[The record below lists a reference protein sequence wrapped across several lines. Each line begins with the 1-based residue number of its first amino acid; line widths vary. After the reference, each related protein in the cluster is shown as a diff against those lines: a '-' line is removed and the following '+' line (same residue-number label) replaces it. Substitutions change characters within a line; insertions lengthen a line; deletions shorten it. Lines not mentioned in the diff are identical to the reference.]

1 MTSLARIKVV
11 CGAAVSAVVLHA
23 PAAHACAACYGKSD
37 SPLAQGM
44 NVGIYVLLGFISM
57 VLSGFAGFGFYLARR
72 SAAVSAA
79 AATAPDAA
87 KPAVEPTPKA

>member
-1 MTSLARIKVV
+1 MTRPAKIKLV
-11 CGAAVSAVVLHA
+11 CGLAVSAAVLQA

-37 SPLAQGM
+37 SPLALGM
-44 NVGIYVLLGFISM
+44 NWGIYVLLGFISM

-79 AATAPDAA
+79 AAANAA
-87 KPAVEPTPKA
+87 AAATEPTPKA